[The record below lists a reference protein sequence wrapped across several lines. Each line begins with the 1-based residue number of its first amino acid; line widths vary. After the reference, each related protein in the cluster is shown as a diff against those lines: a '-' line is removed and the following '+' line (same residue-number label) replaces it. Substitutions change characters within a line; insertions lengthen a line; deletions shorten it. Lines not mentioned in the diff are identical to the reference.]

1 MYLKED
7 VVKIKIISDE
17 ASAYCINLNVKENLK
32 YIYISLPFKRFILFI
47 DDFFVVYKGSIYQ

>member
-32 YIYISLPFKRFILFI
+32 KYIYLPFKRFMLFLRVFGI
-47 DDFFVVYKGSIYQ
+47 DDFYHCE

>member
-7 VVKIKIISDE
+7 VVKIKIISNE

-32 YIYISLPFKRFILFI
+32 IYIYLPFKRFMLFLRVFGI
-47 DDFFVVYKGSIYQ
+47 DDFYHCE

>member
-7 VVKIKIISDE
+7 VVKIKIISDD

-32 YIYISLPFKRFILFI
+32 KYIYLPFKRFMLFFRVFGI
-47 DDFFVVYKGSIYQ
+47 DDFYHCE